1 MMIKGAETMKKQWTM
16 MVMIC
21 ALFLLGACG
30 QQKQQNENAAPQ
42 PIEAQLTVPETAAV
56 NEEVTFTTK
65 VTQGEETVED
75 ADEVQ
80 YEVWQEGKKEDS
92 EMIEAEKDKEGNYI
106 AKKAFTQDGIYQVQV
121 HVTARGLHTMPKQ
134 PVTIGQPTDTTTTP

>member
-1 MMIKGAETMKKQWTM
+1 MKKQWTM
-16 MVMIC
+16 IVMIC

-92 EMIEAEKDKEGNYI
+92 EMIEAEKDEEGNYVV
-106 AKKAFTQDGIYQVQV
+106 KKTFEQDGIYQVQV
-121 HVTARGLHTMPKQ
+121 HVSARGLHTMPKK
-134 PVTIGQPTDTTTTP
+134 PITIGQPTDATTAP